1 MSGRKPITNEDVKHN
16 ERMFELG
23 REQGALEA
31 EVAKNNLEKSHHL
44 GLISGRAQAFSSMKL
59 IAEFLEWKHVSQ
71 VIESEDYKLIQGVTD
86 VDDYLEKLGFSRSAA
101 FRNLKIARKLSPT
114 EIQLLA
120 GVGFTRKDLLGYA
133 SLPDEARMEIREG
146 KVINIEKANR
156 EEIRE
161 VIEQILLEN
170 RQVKEE
176 ATKTA
181 EAKDRV
187 LGQKEE
193 MINKQSKEIVQ
204 LESRL
209 EGIAAE
215 MNASPGEV
223 AYCKKI
229 EKLNISFNGYLRE
242 IRGLVECEMPGPT
255 AAMQLIALLNRLRME
270 ANHWYQDAYDVHA
283 PADAAPEEEW
293 QQPQ

>member
-1 MSGRKPITNEDVKHN
+1 MSGRKQITNEDVKHN

-31 EVAKNNLEKSHHL
+31 EIAKNNLEKSHHL

-59 IAEFLEWKHVSQ
+59 IAEFLEWKQVSQ
-71 VIESEDYKLIQGVTD
+71 VIESEDYKLIQGVTSI
-86 VDDYLEKLGFSRSAA
+86 DDYLEKLGFSRSAA
-101 FRNLKIARKLSPT
+101 FRNLKIARTLSPT

-146 KVINIEKANR
+146 KIINIEKANR

-161 VIEQILLEN
+161 VIEQVLQEN

-187 LGQKEE
+187 LQRKEE
-193 MINKQSKEIVQ
+193 MINAQEKEIIQ
-204 LESRL
+204 LTTRIE
-209 EGIAAE
+209 EIAVPREEA
-215 MNASPGEV
+215 AF
-223 AYCKKI
+223 CKLVDKI
-229 EKLNISFNGYLRE
+229 EEDALEAFRE
-242 IRGLVECEMPGPT
+242 VTRLVSSEIPSK
-255 AAMQLIALLNRLRME
+255 AAALHLIAILNKFRME
-270 ANHWYQDAYDVHA
+270 ANYLYQEAYDMHA

-293 QQPQ
+293 QQPK

>member
-1 MSGRKPITNEDVKHN
+1 MAGRKPITNEDVKYN
-16 ERMFELG
+16 ERMFEAG

-31 EVAKNNLEKSHHL
+31 AAAKNNLEKSHHL
-44 GLISGRAQAFSSMKL
+44 GLISGRAQAFSSIKL

-71 VIESEDYKLIQGVTD
+71 VIETEDYKLIQGVTNI
-86 VDDYLEKLGFSRSAA
+86 DDYLEKLGFSRSAA
-101 FRNLKIARKLSPT
+101 FRNLKIARTLSPT

-120 GVGFTRKDLLGYA
+120 QVGFTRKDLLGYA

-146 KVINIEKANR
+146 KVINIEKASR

-161 VIEQILLEN
+161 VIEQVLQEN
-170 RQVKEE
+170 RHDKEE

-187 LGQKEE
+187 LRQKEE
-193 MINKQSKEIVQ
+193 MINKQSKEIIQ
-204 LESRL
+204 LESRI
-209 EGIAAE
+209 EGLAAG
-215 MNASPGEV
+215 MNVTPEEV
-223 AYCKKI
+223 AYCKAIDKF
-229 EKLNISFNGYLRE
+229 NITLNGYLAK

-255 AAMQLIALLNRLRME
+255 AAIQLIALLNRLRME
-270 ANHWYQDAYDVHA
+270 ANHWYQAAYDMHA

-293 QQPQ
+293 QQPE